1 MPTPPNK
8 KTPAPRRAAVK
19 KPIAEVID
27 NESPATDATSPTAL
41 RLKTLVDR
49 VTASTGGKKKGVKEI
64 VEATLAQL
72 GTALENGEALNLPGF
87 GRLRVAK
94 GSVDGSPM
102 TLKLRR
108 APVDGA
114 KKKPANEP
122 LAEPVDQ
129 G

>member
-8 KTPAPRRAAVK
+8 KTPAPRKAAVK
-19 KPIAEVID
+19 KPLAVVID
-27 NESPATDATSPTAL
+27 TGAAATETTAPTAL

-72 GTALENGEALNLPGF
+72 GTALENGEALNLPAF

-94 GSVDGSPM
+94 GSTDGSPM

-108 APVDGA
+108 TPVDGA
-114 KKKPANEP
+114 RKKPANEA